1 MRLWPILPGFSDE
14 VIDDVAFPVERYG
27 QRMCSVDTKV
37 IEIRPHKGGFV
48 VVVKPHYLETHVAYR
63 KIWIEPR
70 FDNHG
75 GQLVE
80 DTIEFAANT
89 IPPDRIGETVRVYAV
104 ALEA

>member
-1 MRLWPILPGFSDE
+1 MIVGGGLLLDRVANSHLHRLAALP
-14 VIDDVAFPVERYG
+14 
-27 QRMCSVDTKV
+27 
-37 IEIRPHKGGFV
+37 V
-48 VVVKPHYLETHVAYR
+48 VVVKPHYLKTHVAYR

-75 GQLVE
+75 GKLVE

-89 IPPDRIGETVRVYAV
+89 IPPVRIGETVRVYAV